1 MLPRANNFSFMS
13 TPITVGQLKEAW
25 PLIRLV
31 PDFLVKSS
39 AGNLPAFKVSHIR
52 WIRSGCGRE
61 IEGYLILCPML
72 RRQFSSPDEELILD
86 KVIAA
91 GHIAER
97 MRCAIL
103 GLGGYGPILSLPAYD
118 KITQTLKIPVT
129 SGNALTAWTV
139 IEVLYRAARI
149 KKITLQGLRT
159 VIAGNDTCIG
169 RLCALKL
176 SEFGLAVIKGG
187 RDALRKAGIVINA
200 AASIDDLVEIK
211 DLKPGA
217 IFCDV
222 SLFSL
227 TGEAKLRDDITVIE
241 AGLIKL
247 PSGQV
252 VSAAMAET
260 MLLTFEER
268 FVDYSGAGSINPDK
282 LEEIADIAAGYGFEV
297 YAPEFPAL

>member
-1 MLPRANNFSFMS
+1 MS
-13 TPITVGQLKEAW
+13 TPITAGQLKEAW
-25 PLIRLV
+25 PVLRLV

-39 AGNLPAFKVSHIR
+39 AGNLPEFKVSRIR
-52 WIRSGCGRE
+52 WVRSRRGRE

-72 RRQFSSPDEELILD
+72 RRQFSSPDEEFILD

-103 GLGGYGPILSLPAYD
+103 GLGGYGSILSLPAYD
-118 KITQTLKIPVT
+118 RIVQTLKIPVT

-149 KKITLQGLRT
+149 KKIALQGLSA
-159 VIAGNDTCIG
+159 VIVGNHTCIG
-169 RLCALKL
+169 GLCAVKL
-176 SEFGLAVIKGG
+176 SEFGLAVITGSREAFK
-187 RDALRKAGIVINA
+187 KADIVINA
-200 AASIDDLVEIK
+200 AASMDELIEVK

-252 VSAAMAET
+252 ISAAMAET
-260 MLLTFEER
+260 MLLTFEQR
-268 FVDYSGAGSINPDK
+268 FVDYSGVGSINPDK
-282 LEEIADIAAGYGFEV
+282 LEEIADIAAWHGFEV